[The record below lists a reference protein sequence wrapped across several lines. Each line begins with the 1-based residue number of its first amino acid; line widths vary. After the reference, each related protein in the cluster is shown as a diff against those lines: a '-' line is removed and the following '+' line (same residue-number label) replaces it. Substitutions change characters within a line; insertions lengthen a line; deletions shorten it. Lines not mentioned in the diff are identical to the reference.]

1 MQNGLV
7 GHFDSIPNSQDVRA
21 LAAPYLPSVLL
32 IMYIYLYIMY
42 IIIILY
48 YLYIYINILSAF
60 FLGWFNEKLASRI
73 LLRFSGVRLP
83 LQSFQKSCSSQ
94 FLISPA
100 GAVASQLLPWA
111 SIEVLCCP
119 CATIAVETSSYKG
132 TSLLSYF
139 KFGGTQR
146 FTCFQML

>member
-1 MQNGLV
+1 MVWWVTLTA
-7 GHFDSIPNSQDVRA
+7 SQTARMSEP
-21 LAAPYLPSVLL
+21 LRHLTCLQYYWLC
-32 IMYIYLYIMY
+32 IYILC
-42 IIIILY
+42 ILY
-48 YLYIYINILSAF
+48 YIIYIYINILSAF

-111 SIEVLCCP
+111 SVEVLCCP